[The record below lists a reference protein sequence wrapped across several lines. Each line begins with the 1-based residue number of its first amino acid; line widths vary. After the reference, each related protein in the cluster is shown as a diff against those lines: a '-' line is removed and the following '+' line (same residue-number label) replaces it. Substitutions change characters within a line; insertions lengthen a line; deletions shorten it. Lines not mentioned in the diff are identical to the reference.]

1 MLEMVQGHMILMAI
15 MTAFPVVIWIG
26 SIQVEYPKRLALIWI
41 AIFFGMSSLRTG
53 DLSSLEAKH
62 E

>member
-1 MLEMVQGHMILMAI
+1 MILMAI